1 MSDSAKAALANRPE
15 ILLIE
20 DDPQIRKFLKAML
33 IAEDYRFYEAVAA
46 ADGLAQASSRNPD
59 IVLLDLGL
67 PDRDGVDLIREI
79 RKWSQMPIVVISA
92 RGQER
97 DKIEALDAGAD
108 DYVTKPFAPGEVFA
122 RIRATLRR
130 AAVLDKSESSEA
142 ITFGNITVNLVARRV
157 LLGGVDVHLT
167 PNEYKLL
174 QVLLRHSGKVRTQR
188 QLLNEVWGPEHLEER
203 EYLRVF
209 MSQLRH
215 KLEVDPAHPKHF
227 LTEPGVGYR
236 LLMDHED
243 VIVDHKE

>member
-1 MSDSAKAALANRPE
+1 MKEGTRPPLAARPL

-33 IAEDYRFYEAVAA
+33 IAEDYRYFEASAGA
-46 ADGLAQASSRNPD
+46 EGLAQASARNPD
-59 IVLLDLGL
+59 LLLLDLGL
-67 PDRDGVDLIREI
+67 PDKDGVELIREI
-79 RKWSQMPIVVISA
+79 RKWSRMPILVISA
-92 RGQER
+92 RGQEP

-108 DYVTKPFAPGEVFA
+108 DYVTKPFAPGEVSA

-130 AAVLDKSESSEA
+130 ASVLDKNESSDA
-142 ITFGNITVNLVARRV
+142 VAFGNITVNLAARRV
-157 LLGGVDVHLT
+157 FVAGAEVHLT

-174 QVLLRHSGKVRTQR
+174 QVLLKHNGRVLTQR

-215 KLEVDPAHPKHF
+215 KLEQDPAHPKYII
-227 LTEPGVGYR
+227 TEPGVGYR
-236 LLMDHED
+236 LLADF
-243 VIVDHKE
+243 